1 MIAFLCP
8 ADLISMLNA
17 IFGFLAIILLIFPSQ
32 QQSVMIRGS
41 FIFLLLAFLADGLDG
56 VVARR
61 TEKGCLGPYLESMA
75 DCSSTGIATAFF
87 VFYRY
92 ASIIDMEH
100 IMVILGFVTLIMLYL
115 FCVLLRLASFHPL
128 QTTNHYYG
136 LPAPAAALVVICCAY
151 LFVPLITILLLLMA
165 VSLLMIAP
173 IQYMKPTM
181 PLNILTAIFIIL
193 AIIFDNIIDGLFIWI
208 LIILI
213 GAYIVIG
220 PLFEWRRKNRKDWP
234 KNG

>member
-1 MIAFLCP
+1 MIALLCP

-32 QQSVMIRGS
+32 QHSVLIRGS

-75 DCSSTGIATAFF
+75 DLSSTGIATAFF
-87 VFYRY
+87 IFYRY
-92 ASIIDMEH
+92 ASIITLDDV
-100 IMVILGFVTLIMLYL
+100 IVILGFVFIIMGYL

-136 LPAPAAALVVICCAY
+136 LPAPAAALVLLSCAY
-151 LFVPLITILLLLMA
+151 LFIPQIAILILLMV

-181 PLNILTAIFIIL
+181 PLNIITAMLIIL
-193 AIIFDNIIDGLFIWI
+193 VVIFDKIIDGLFIWI

-213 GAYIVIG
+213 GAYFVVG
-220 PLFEWRRKNRKDWP
+220 PVFEWRRKNRENWS
-234 KNG
+234 KNV

>member
-1 MIAFLCP
+1 MIALLCP

-17 IFGFLAIILLIFPSQ
+17 IFGFLAIILLIIPSP

-61 TEKGCLGPYLESMA
+61 TEKGPLGPYLESMA
-75 DCSSTGIATAFF
+75 DLSSTGIATAFF
-87 VFYRY
+87 IFYRII
-92 ASIIDMEH
+92 SIIDMEN
-100 IMVILGFVTLIMLYL
+100 IMVILGVVTIILVYL

-136 LPAPAAALVVICCAY
+136 LPAPAAALVLLSCAY
-151 LFVPLITILLLLMA
+151 LFIPLIAILFLLMVIA
-165 VSLLMIAP
+165 LLMIAP
-173 IQYMKPTM
+173 IQYMKPIM
-181 PLNILTAIFIIL
+181 PLNILTALLIIL
-193 AIIFDNIIDGLFIWI
+193 VIIFDTFLDGLFIWI
-208 LIILI
+208 LIFLI
-213 GAYIVIG
+213 GAYAVIG
-220 PLFEWRRKNRKDWP
+220 PIFEMKRKNGKNWL